1 MPLVLEDIVRVTI
14 VGHPSSI
21 NLSAN
26 LFWKATDATETI
38 YVKLVKAKSEINR
51 LLGVPMLAKGADKK
65 QLQHTSIIETLTQ
78 IRNDHISSMIEAA
91 KGKEDKVDLDIDD
104 GKQPGLVKRRRAV
117 DEFMKDLPETVEI
130 DCPAVG
136 PIDSIKMK
144 VRVDKQ
150 STPLF
155 VELTSKSI
163 DYLMSVVKE
172 QISAGDIHRRAR
184 RDEIDPGE
192 KVVVPDGFSWSY
204 KRKRLVQKKLVF
216 SPTSQK
222 KRSRPHTTRRS
233 AITTFS
239 KMHIMTMVLPLVMS
253 TIVEPMSPL
262 LLSAMERAFPPMT
275 ALMNRLM
282 SLLRRERSRRSS
294 ITRLAF

>member
-21 NLSAN
+21 NLSAD
-26 LFWKATDATETI
+26 LFWKATDATESI

-78 IRNDHISSMIEAA
+78 IRDDHISSMIKAA
-91 KGKEDKVDLDIDD
+91 KAKEDKVELDIDD
-104 GKQPGLVKRRRAV
+104 CKQAGLVKRRRELDAAR
-117 DEFMKDLPETVEI
+117 KHLPETVEI

-136 PIDSIKMK
+136 PIDSIKMR

-150 STPLF
+150 AGPLF

-163 DYLMSVVKE
+163 DYLISVVKE

-204 KRKRLVQKKLVF
+204 KRKRLVQKKIVF

-222 KRSRPHTTRRS
+222 KKNQDHIPQDDQQSR
-233 AITTFS
+233 
-239 KMHIMTMVLPLVMS
+239 L
-253 TIVEPMSPL
+253 
-262 LLSAMERAFPPMT
+262 
-275 ALMNRLM
+275 
-282 SLLRRERSRRSS
+282 SRRCTS
-294 ITRLAF
+294 